1 MLGYFLNNLLA
12 FGGIMSKRRKHPA
25 SVKLEV
31 ALAAIKG
38 DLSQSQLTSKYQ
50 IHTTQIST
58 WKKQAM
64 EGMKAAFKD
73 NKTVYGSDDHQQLQ
87 AKLYEQIGRLQME
100 LDWLK
105 KKSQFDGC

>member
-1 MLGYFLNNLLA
+1 MLGYSLNNLLA

-38 DLSQSQLTSKYQ
+38 DLSQSQITAKYQ

-58 WKKQAM
+58 WKKQAI
-64 EGMKAAFKD
+64 EGMKTAFKE
-73 NKTVYGSDDHQQLQ
+73 NKSVYGSDDHQQLQ
-87 AKLYEQIGRLQME
+87 TKLYEQIGRLQME